1 MLSVLPDNDITP
13 AELAANCDVF
23 YIGGTK
29 CGLLFG
35 EAVVINNPALKPDFR
50 TIAKQCGAIFS

>member
-50 TIAKQCGAIFS
+50 TIAKQCGAIF